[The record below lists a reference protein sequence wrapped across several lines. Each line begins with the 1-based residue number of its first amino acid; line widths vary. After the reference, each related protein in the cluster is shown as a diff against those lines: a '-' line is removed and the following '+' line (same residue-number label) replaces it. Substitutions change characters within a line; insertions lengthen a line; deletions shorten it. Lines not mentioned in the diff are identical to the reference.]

1 MSFVLTKNNVDYTLY
16 LVTDQTILS
25 GKSLEEDVEQAIF
38 GGCSIVQIR
47 EKDTDGRVFFE
58 TAKRLR
64 EMPAKCSIPLI
75 INDRVDIAMA
85 VGADGV
91 HLGQKDLPCK
101 EVRALLGNDRLIGVS
116 AATVAE
122 AIQAE
127 RDGADYLGVGA
138 MHVTATKQNTRPVTP
153 SLLAEITGSV
163 SIPVV
168 AIGGISGENV
178 NELQHTGIHGVA
190 VVSAVLGKPDILEAA
205 HTLRS
210 QVEAI
215 THVF

>member
-16 LVTDQTILS
+16 LVTDQKILS
-25 GKSLEEDVEQAIF
+25 GKSLEEAVEQAIF
-38 GGCSIVQIR
+38 GGCSIVQLR

-64 EMPAKCSIPLI
+64 EMTAKFSIPLI

-101 EVRALLGNDRLIGVS
+101 EVRALLSNDRLIGVS

-205 HTLRS
+205 RTLRS

>member
-16 LVTDQTILS
+16 LVTDQKILS
-25 GKSLEEDVEQAIF
+25 GKSLEEAVEQAIF
-38 GGCSIVQIR
+38 GGCSIVQLR

-64 EMPAKCSIPLI
+64 EMTAKFSVPLI

-122 AIQAE
+122 AVQAE

-153 SLLAEITGSV
+153 SLLAEITGAV

-190 VVSAVLGKPDILEAA
+190 VVSAVLGAPNISDAA
-205 HTLRS
+205 RSLRS
-210 QVEAI
+210 QVKAI
-215 THVF
+215 THAF